1 MKEIKERL
9 KVLAALCID
18 NGLHFDCTTFTDAI
32 FWCVYSRNSENVIKY
47 ISGISEIAA
56 EWKDESIKKINEV
69 IAKVEAL

>member
-18 NGLHFDCTTFTDAI
+18 KDLNFDCGDYGDSKIFT
-32 FWCVYSRNSENVIKY
+32 VYKNSDKGIEY
-47 ISGISEIAA
+47 ISGISDVVA
-56 EWKDESIKKINEV
+56 EWKDSSIELINKV